1 MRTSRDGT
9 GAHVRGGSTEDDMI
23 GPLHHVGISTPD
35 IDRAIEFYTTLFG
48 FEVIN
53 LGGWGAGNT
62 VRDRQL
68 HATDSVARSAMMRRE
83 GMRLELREYAHPAG
97 RPKSVDQPSVDHGIN
112 HFCFAV
118 DDVHGEYARLV
129 EAGVVFDCEPLEV
142 SPGVTLTYG
151 RDPDGNIIELL
162 SGL

>member
-1 MRTSRDGT
+1 
-9 GAHVRGGSTEDDMI
+9 MI
-23 GPLHHVGISTPD
+23 GLLHHVGISTPD
-35 IDRAIEFYTTLFG
+35 IDRAITFYTSLFG
-48 FEVIN
+48 FEVLN
-53 LGGWGAGNT
+53 RGGWEPGNA

-68 HATDSVARSAMMRRE
+68 HATGSAARSAMLQRE

-97 RPKSVDQPSVDHGIN
+97 SPRAVDAPAVDHGIN

-118 DDVHGEYARLV
+118 DDVHAEYARLLA
-129 EAGVVFDCEPLEV
+129 AGVAFDCEPLEV
-142 SPGVTLTYG
+142 APGVTLTYG

>member
-1 MRTSRDGT
+1 
-9 GAHVRGGSTEDDMI
+9 MI
-23 GPLHHVGISTPD
+23 GPLHHVGLSTPD
-35 IDRAIEFYTTLFG
+35 MDRAIAFYTSLFG
-48 FEVIN
+48 FEVLN
-53 LGGWGAGNT
+53 QGGWGPGNT

-68 HATDSVARSAMMRRE
+68 HATGSSARSAMLGRE

-97 RPKSVDQPSVDHGIN
+97 RPKAVDQPAVDHGIN

-118 DDVHGEYARLV
+118 DDVLAEYARLRD
-129 EAGVVFDCEPLEV
+129 AGMVFDCEPLEV

>member
-1 MRTSRDGT
+1 
-9 GAHVRGGSTEDDMI
+9 MI

-35 IDRAIEFYTTLFG
+35 IDRAIEFYTSMFG
-48 FEVIN
+48 FHVLTI
-53 LGGWGAGNT
+53 GGWEPGNE

-68 HATDSVARSAMMRRE
+68 HATGSSARSAMLQRE

-97 RPKSVDQPSVDHGIN
+97 RAQPVNAPAVDHGIN
-112 HFCFAV
+112 HFCFTVV
-118 DDVHGEYARLV
+118 DVAAEYARLAA
-129 EAGVVFDCEPLEV
+129 AGVQFDCEPLEV
-142 SPGVTLTYG
+142 APGTTLVYA